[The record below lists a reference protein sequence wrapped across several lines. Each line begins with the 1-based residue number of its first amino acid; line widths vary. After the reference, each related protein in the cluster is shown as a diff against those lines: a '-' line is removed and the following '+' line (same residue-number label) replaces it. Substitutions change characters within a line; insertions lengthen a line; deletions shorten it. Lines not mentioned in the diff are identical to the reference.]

1 MNADLNIL
9 VKTAGLALELEDRY
23 LLGSVAANRQAY
35 PGENGGIL
43 RLNNERYYQFIVAR
57 SLVSSYPFA
66 AEIEVDFHDL
76 VLRYPG
82 DSKIFAAIEMKRW
95 MTSNGYEEL
104 ESIKRDVVEKLAIAN
119 SEKSFLIVFF
129 ANPVQNSVTD
139 NLKWLSENI
148 NIPVSSDSH
157 LRLSVTEF

>member
-95 MTSNGYEEL
+95 MTS
-104 ESIKRDVVEKLAIAN
+104 STKQWFPCFRI
-119 SEKSFLIVFF
+119 
-129 ANPVQNSVTD
+129 
-139 NLKWLSENI
+139 
-148 NIPVSSDSH
+148 
-157 LRLSVTEF
+157 LRHAA